1 MMPLAPLWTVLP
13 LSVDGCN
20 NGGVYSKGKKGT
32 GKERNVG
39 DKSSRIFK

>member
-1 MMPLAPLWTVLP
+1 MMPLAPLWKVLP

-20 NGGVYSKGKKGT
+20 RGVYSKGKKGT